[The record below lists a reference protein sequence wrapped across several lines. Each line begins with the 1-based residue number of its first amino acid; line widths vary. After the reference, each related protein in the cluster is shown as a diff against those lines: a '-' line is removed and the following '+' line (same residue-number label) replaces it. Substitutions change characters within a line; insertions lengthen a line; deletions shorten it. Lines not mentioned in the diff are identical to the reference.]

1 MSARKRA
8 NTKRANT
15 KRSNTASA
23 IALTAAVTAS
33 AALLLTGCGPSGSA
47 KAQAAPSGTATQPTS
62 PSASQPTSAPT
73 SAPTPT
79 PSAPSTPFPTPTSST
94 APVDGSP
101 VSLNGTGGSRLT
113 ISDGTDYVVMN
124 GTRVDFGTIVRDLS
138 WNPAG
143 TKAAFI
149 NGSGDLVVSNPNG
162 SGQVVVARNP
172 GNQVWSH
179 PVWTSAPA
187 QSMDL
192 TTHSTT
198 SLYFAASVNGASRL
212 EAVAASAVDGTPAV
226 ALIHPEMESP
236 QLPATGNEWPSG
248 GDGGAL
254 APDIAYANSGNGEVY
269 IRDTYLRQQSY
280 GAVQGSEPAISSD
293 DSELVFVRSVDGHDH
308 LFEQSQNQSQKVK
321 DLTPDATTD
330 YTEPTWSPDGRT
342 IAARTPAG
350 IVTLAADGAG
360 APVLV
365 SSYAGLPAYRG

>member
-1 MSARKRA
+1 MSARKR
-8 NTKRANT
+8 
-15 KRSNTASA
+15 SSTASA

-33 AALLLTGCGPSGSA
+33 AALLLTGCGPSGTP
-47 KAQAAPSGTATQPTS
+47 KAQAAPSGTATGSGPAQPSSSPTGQPTASAS
-62 PSASQPTSAPT
+62 PSPTGPTAAP
-73 SAPTPT
+73 
-79 PSAPSTPFPTPTSST
+79 TPFPTKSAT
-94 APVDGSP
+94 PVSGSP
-101 VSLNGTGGSRLT
+101 VSLLNGTGSNGLT

-179 PVWTSAPA
+179 PVWTAAPV
-187 QSMDL
+187 QTMDQ

-198 SLYFAASVNGASRL
+198 SLYFAASVNGVSRL

-226 ALIHPEMESP
+226 ALIQPEMESP
-236 QLPATGNEWPSG
+236 KLPATGNEWPSG
-248 GDGGAL
+248 GDGGATD
-254 APDIAYANSGNGEVY
+254 PDIAYANSGNGEVY

-280 GAVQGSEPAISSD
+280 GAVQGSEPAISSGD
-293 DSELVFVRSVDGHDH
+293 GELVFVRSVDGHDH
-308 LFEQSQNQSQKVK
+308 LFEHTQNQSQNEAK
-321 DLTPDATTD
+321 DLTPNATTD

-365 SSYAGLPAYRG
+365 SSYAGLPAYRA